1 MTTVARLRHHFPMG
15 DIYALLVLANIILI
29 IAGLFDCITSD
40 DRQVRSMPK
49 LLWVLVILLLQGVGA
64 ILWFVIGRPIVD
76 PRANHPAGKGRV
88 VPEDTDEDVWSPEAP
103 APSTLPRQLAPDD
116 DPEFLR
122 SLADRTRRAD
132 EERLRE
138 WEADLHRR
146 EQRLRDKEDPP
157 ADK

>member
-1 MTTVARLRHHFPMG
+1 MG

-40 DRQVRSMPK
+40 DRHVRNLHK
-49 LLWVLVILLLQGVGA
+49 LLWVLVILLFQGIGA
-64 ILWFVIGRPIVD
+64 IVWFLAGRPVAD

-88 VPEDTDEDVWSPEAP
+88 QAQDDDARTAEMPRQSDV
-103 APSTLPRQLAPDD
+103 PRQLAPDD

-132 EERLRE
+132 EERLRQ
-138 WEADLHRR
+138 WEADLRRR
-146 EQRLRDKEDPP
+146 EQRLRENEEPP
-157 ADK
+157 ADQ

>member
-1 MTTVARLRHHFPMG
+1 MG

-29 IAGLFDCITSD
+29 IAGLFDCVTSD
-40 DRQVRSMPK
+40 DRHVRNLPK
-49 LLWVLVILLLQGVGA
+49 LLWVLVILLFEGVGA
-64 ILWFVIGRPIVD
+64 IVWFMAGRPLVD

-88 VPEDTDEDVWSPEAP
+88 PRDLDTRAADTP
-103 APSTLPRQLAPDD
+103 TLTEVPRQLAPDD

-132 EERLRE
+132 EERLRQ

-146 EQRLRDKEDPP
+146 EQRLRDKRDKEEPP
-157 ADK
+157 ADQ